1 MTIMEMAAQGDFMQ
15 LIMMGIIFIVMI
27 MLLSLL
33 GKGIAARSAADKDK
47 QASASAA
54 PVATRTGN
62 NDAVTAA
69 ITAAINEYKKTNK

>member
-1 MTIMEMAAQGDFMQ
+1 MTLTKMIAQGDVFQ
-15 LIMMGIIFIVMI
+15 LIMMGIIFIAMI
-27 MLLSLL
+27 ILLSLL

-47 QASASAA
+47 QVSAPAS
-54 PVATRTGN
+54 VVTKTGN